1 MGLHNF
7 MDIMASMGILG
18 IFVLECFDKL
28 YVRACIVSL
37 FVALI
42 LDIIWL
48 IVMQNV
54 PVIC

>member
-54 PVIC
+54 PVIF